1 MLHLDKF
8 IILLCRESLE
18 IVVLFLIFFLQNSTK
33 TTQLR
38 YIIHTEEKAMKKIL
52 VVEDEKDI
60 QNIIKAFLEN
70 AEYKV
75 ETADDGLDAI
85 NFIQKNNYDLILLDI
100 MLPKI
105 DGFTVCEMIRKNS
118 NIPIIIL
125 TALTDEESQLKGFD
139 KLADDYI
146 TKPFSMPVLLKHI
159 EAIFRRTNN
168 SNENTSILKY
178 KNITLNTEN
187 YEVYVDN
194 QKVTLTFREYEILKL
209 FLENQGKVFTRDNIL
224 NSIWNYDYFGDD
236 KIVNTHIK
244 NIRKKLGYEYIE
256 TVRGVGY
263 KIDKEDKK

>member
-1 MLHLDKF
+1 
-8 IILLCRESLE
+8 
-18 IVVLFLIFFLQNSTK
+18 
-33 TTQLR
+33 
-38 YIIHTEEKAMKKIL
+38 MKRIL

-85 NFIQKNNYDLILLDI
+85 NLIQKNNYDLILLDI

-118 NIPIIIL
+118 NVPIIIL

-178 KNITLNTEN
+178 KNIILNIEN

>member
-1 MLHLDKF
+1 
-8 IILLCRESLE
+8 
-18 IVVLFLIFFLQNSTK
+18 
-33 TTQLR
+33 
-38 YIIHTEEKAMKKIL
+38 MKKIL

-70 AEYKV
+70 AKYKV

-85 NFIQKNNYDLILLDI
+85 NLIQNNNYDLILLDI
-100 MLPKI
+100 MLPKV
-105 DGFTVCEMIRKNS
+105 DGFTICEMIRKNS
-118 NIPIIIL
+118 NVPIIIL

-224 NSIWNYDYFGDD
+224 NSIWNYDYFGFNF
-236 KIVNTHIK
+236 I
-244 NIRKKLGYEYIE
+244 L
-256 TVRGVGY
+256 
-263 KIDKEDKK
+263 

>member
-1 MLHLDKF
+1 
-8 IILLCRESLE
+8 
-18 IVVLFLIFFLQNSTK
+18 
-33 TTQLR
+33 
-38 YIIHTEEKAMKKIL
+38 MKRIL

-178 KNITLNTEN
+178 KNIILNTEN

-244 NIRKKLGYEYIE
+244 NIRKKLGYDYIE

>member
-1 MLHLDKF
+1 
-8 IILLCRESLE
+8 
-18 IVVLFLIFFLQNSTK
+18 
-33 TTQLR
+33 
-38 YIIHTEEKAMKKIL
+38 MKKIL

-85 NFIQKNNYDLILLDI
+85 NLIQKNNYDLILLDI

-118 NIPIIIL
+118 NVPIIIL

-146 TKPFSMPVLLKHI
+146 TKPFSMPIVLKHI
-159 EAIFRRTNN
+159 EAILRRTDN
-168 SNENTSILKY
+168 SKESVGILKY
-178 KNITLNTEN
+178 KNMVLNTEN
-187 YEVYVDN
+187 YEVFVDN
-194 QKVTLTFREYEILKL
+194 KKIPLTYREYEILKL

-224 NSIWNYDYFGDD
+224 NSIWSYDYYGDD

-244 NIRKKLGYEYIE
+244 NIRKKLGYDYI
-256 TVRGVGY
+256 
-263 KIDKEDKK
+263 

>member
-1 MLHLDKF
+1 
-8 IILLCRESLE
+8 
-18 IVVLFLIFFLQNSTK
+18 
-33 TTQLR
+33 
-38 YIIHTEEKAMKKIL
+38 MKRIL

-85 NFIQKNNYDLILLDI
+85 NLIQNNNYDLILLDI
-100 MLPKI
+100 MIPKI
-105 DGFTVCEMIRKNS
+105 DGFVVCEMIRKNS
-118 NIPIIIL
+118 NVPIIIL

-146 TKPFSMPVLLKHI
+146 TKPFSMPIVLKHI
-159 EAIFRRTNN
+159 EAILRRTDN
-168 SNENTSILKY
+168 SKESVGILKY
-178 KNITLNTEN
+178 KNMVLNTEN
-187 YEVYVDN
+187 YEVFVDN
-194 QKVTLTFREYEILKL
+194 KKIPLTYREYEILKL

-224 NSIWNYDYFGDD
+224 NSIWSYDYYGDD

-244 NIRKKLGYEYIE
+244 NIRKKLGYDYIE

-263 KIDKEDKK
+263 RIVKEDKK

>member
-1 MLHLDKF
+1 
-8 IILLCRESLE
+8 
-18 IVVLFLIFFLQNSTK
+18 
-33 TTQLR
+33 
-38 YIIHTEEKAMKKIL
+38 MKKIL

-75 ETADDGLDAI
+75 ETADDGLEAI
-85 NFIQKNNYDLILLDI
+85 NLIQKNNYDLIVLDI
-100 MLPKI
+100 MLPKL
-105 DGFTVCEMIRKNS
+105 DGFTVCEIIRKNS
-118 NIPIIIL
+118 NVPIIIL

-178 KNITLNTEN
+178 RNIILNTEN

>member
-1 MLHLDKF
+1 
-8 IILLCRESLE
+8 
-18 IVVLFLIFFLQNSTK
+18 
-33 TTQLR
+33 
-38 YIIHTEEKAMKKIL
+38 MKKIL

-70 AEYKV
+70 ADYKV
-75 ETADDGLDAI
+75 ETADDGLEGI
-85 NFIQKNNYDLILLDI
+85 NLIQKNSYDLVLLDI
-100 MLPKI
+100 MMPKI
-105 DGFTVCEMIRKNS
+105 DGFVVCEMIRKNS

-146 TKPFSMPVLLKHI
+146 TKPFSMPIVLKHI
-159 EAIFRRTNN
+159 EAIFRRTDNN
-168 SNENTSILKY
+168 NETSNILKY
-178 KNITLNTEN
+178 KNLMLNTEN

-194 QKVTLTFREYEILKL
+194 QKVSLTYREFEILKI
-209 FLENQGKVFTRDNIL
+209 FLENQGKVFSRDNIL

-244 NIRKKLGYEYIE
+244 NIRKKLGYDYIE

>member
-1 MLHLDKF
+1 
-8 IILLCRESLE
+8 
-18 IVVLFLIFFLQNSTK
+18 
-33 TTQLR
+33 
-38 YIIHTEEKAMKKIL
+38 MKKIL
-52 VVEDEKDI
+52 VIEDEKDI

-70 AEYKV
+70 AGYKV
-75 ETADDGLDAI
+75 ETADDGLEGI
-85 NFIQKNNYDLILLDI
+85 NLIQKNSYDLVLLDI
-100 MLPKI
+100 MMPKI
-105 DGFTVCEMIRKNS
+105 DGFVVCEMIRKNS

-146 TKPFSMPVLLKHI
+146 TKPFSMPIVLKHI
-159 EAIFRRTNN
+159 EAIFRRTDNN
-168 SNENTSILKY
+168 NETSNILKY
-178 KNITLNTEN
+178 KNMILNTEN

-194 QKVTLTFREYEILKL
+194 QKVSLTYREFEILKI
-209 FLENQGKVFTRDNIL
+209 FLENQGKVFSRDNIL

-244 NIRKKLGYEYIE
+244 NIRKKLGYDYIE

>member
-1 MLHLDKF
+1 
-8 IILLCRESLE
+8 
-18 IVVLFLIFFLQNSTK
+18 
-33 TTQLR
+33 
-38 YIIHTEEKAMKKIL
+38 MKKIL

-118 NIPIIIL
+118 NVPIIIL

-194 QKVTLTFREYEILKL
+194 QKVTLTFREYKILKL

>member
-1 MLHLDKF
+1 
-8 IILLCRESLE
+8 
-18 IVVLFLIFFLQNSTK
+18 
-33 TTQLR
+33 
-38 YIIHTEEKAMKKIL
+38 MKKIL
-52 VVEDEKDI
+52 VVEDEKNI

-85 NFIQKNNYDLILLDI
+85 NLIQNNNYDLILLDI

-178 KNITLNTEN
+178 RNIILNTEN

>member
-1 MLHLDKF
+1 
-8 IILLCRESLE
+8 
-18 IVVLFLIFFLQNSTK
+18 
-33 TTQLR
+33 
-38 YIIHTEEKAMKKIL
+38 MKKIL

-118 NIPIIIL
+118 NVPIIIL

-168 SNENTSILKY
+168 SKENTSILKY
-178 KNITLNTEN
+178 KNIILNTEN

-194 QKVTLTFREYEILKL
+194 QK
-209 FLENQGKVFTRDNIL
+209 
-224 NSIWNYDYFGDD
+224 
-236 KIVNTHIK
+236 
-244 NIRKKLGYEYIE
+244 
-256 TVRGVGY
+256 
-263 KIDKEDKK
+263 

>member
-1 MLHLDKF
+1 
-8 IILLCRESLE
+8 
-18 IVVLFLIFFLQNSTK
+18 
-33 TTQLR
+33 
-38 YIIHTEEKAMKKIL
+38 MKKIL

-125 TALTDEESQLKGFD
+125 RALTDEESQLKGFD

-178 KNITLNTEN
+178 RNIILNTEN

-263 KIDKEDKK
+263 KIDKEDKKQFNT

>member
-1 MLHLDKF
+1 
-8 IILLCRESLE
+8 
-18 IVVLFLIFFLQNSTK
+18 
-33 TTQLR
+33 
-38 YIIHTEEKAMKKIL
+38 MKKIL

-85 NFIQKNNYDLILLDI
+85 NLIQKNNYDLILLDI

-178 KNITLNTEN
+178 RNIILNTEN

-263 KIDKEDKK
+263 K

>member
-1 MLHLDKF
+1 
-8 IILLCRESLE
+8 
-18 IVVLFLIFFLQNSTK
+18 
-33 TTQLR
+33 
-38 YIIHTEEKAMKKIL
+38 MKRIL

-85 NFIQKNNYDLILLDI
+85 NLIQKNNYDLILLDI

-118 NIPIIIL
+118 NVPIIIL

-244 NIRKKLGYEYIE
+244 NIRKKLGYDYIE

>member
-1 MLHLDKF
+1 
-8 IILLCRESLE
+8 
-18 IVVLFLIFFLQNSTK
+18 
-33 TTQLR
+33 
-38 YIIHTEEKAMKKIL
+38 MKRIL

-85 NFIQKNNYDLILLDI
+85 NLIQKNNYDLILLHI

>member
-1 MLHLDKF
+1 
-8 IILLCRESLE
+8 
-18 IVVLFLIFFLQNSTK
+18 
-33 TTQLR
+33 
-38 YIIHTEEKAMKKIL
+38 MKRIL

-70 AEYKV
+70 EEYKV

-85 NFIQKNNYDLILLDI
+85 NLIQKNNYDLILLDI

-105 DGFTVCEMIRKNS
+105 DGFTICEMIRKNS
-118 NIPIIIL
+118 NVPIIIL

>member
-1 MLHLDKF
+1 
-8 IILLCRESLE
+8 
-18 IVVLFLIFFLQNSTK
+18 
-33 TTQLR
+33 
-38 YIIHTEEKAMKKIL
+38 MKKIL
-52 VVEDEKDI
+52 VIEDEKDI

-70 AEYKV
+70 ADYKV
-75 ETADDGLDAI
+75 ETADDGLEGI
-85 NFIQKNNYDLILLDI
+85 KLIQKNSYDLVLLDI
-100 MLPKI
+100 MMPKI
-105 DGFTVCEMIRKNS
+105 DGFVVCEMIRKNS

-146 TKPFSMPVLLKHI
+146 TKPFSMPIVLKHI
-159 EAIFRRTNN
+159 EAIFRRTDNN
-168 SNENTSILKY
+168 NETSNILKY
-178 KNITLNTEN
+178 KNMILNTEN

-194 QKVTLTFREYEILKL
+194 QKVSLTYREFEILKI
-209 FLENQGKVFTRDNIL
+209 FLENQGKVFSRDNIL

-244 NIRKKLGYEYIE
+244 NIRKKLGYDYIE

>member
-1 MLHLDKF
+1 
-8 IILLCRESLE
+8 
-18 IVVLFLIFFLQNSTK
+18 
-33 TTQLR
+33 
-38 YIIHTEEKAMKKIL
+38 MKKIL
-52 VVEDEKDI
+52 VIEDEKDI

-70 AEYKV
+70 ADYKV
-75 ETADDGLDAI
+75 ETADDGLEGI
-85 NFIQKNNYDLILLDI
+85 NLIQKNSYDLVLLDI
-100 MLPKI
+100 MMPKI
-105 DGFTVCEMIRKNS
+105 DGFVVCEMIRKNS

-146 TKPFSMPVLLKHI
+146 TKPFSMPIVLKHI
-159 EAIFRRTNN
+159 EAIFRRTDNN
-168 SNENTSILKY
+168 NETSNILKY
-178 KNITLNTEN
+178 KNMILNTEN

-194 QKVTLTFREYEILKL
+194 QKVTLTYREFEILKL

-224 NSIWNYDYFGDD
+224 NSIWGYDYFGDD

-244 NIRKKLGYEYIE
+244 NIRKKLGYDYIE

>member
-1 MLHLDKF
+1 
-8 IILLCRESLE
+8 
-18 IVVLFLIFFLQNSTK
+18 
-33 TTQLR
+33 
-38 YIIHTEEKAMKKIL
+38 MKKIL

-85 NFIQKNNYDLILLDI
+85 NLIQKNNYDLILLDI

-146 TKPFSMPVLLKHI
+146 TKPFSMPIVLKHI
-159 EAIFRRTNN
+159 EAILRRTDN
-168 SNENTSILKY
+168 SKESVGILKY
-178 KNITLNTEN
+178 KNMVLNTEN
-187 YEVYVDN
+187 YEVFVDN
-194 QKVTLTFREYEILKL
+194 KKIPLTYREYEILKL

-224 NSIWNYDYFGDD
+224 NSIWSYDYYGDD

-244 NIRKKLGYEYIE
+244 NIRKKLGYDYIE

-263 KIDKEDKK
+263 RIVKEDKK

>member
-1 MLHLDKF
+1 
-8 IILLCRESLE
+8 
-18 IVVLFLIFFLQNSTK
+18 
-33 TTQLR
+33 
-38 YIIHTEEKAMKKIL
+38 MKKIL

-60 QNIIKAFLEN
+60 QNIIRAFLEN

-85 NFIQKNNYDLILLDI
+85 NLIQKNNYDLILLDI

-178 KNITLNTEN
+178 KNIILNTEN

-224 NSIWNYDYFGDD
+224 NSIWNYDYFGDN

>member
-1 MLHLDKF
+1 
-8 IILLCRESLE
+8 
-18 IVVLFLIFFLQNSTK
+18 
-33 TTQLR
+33 
-38 YIIHTEEKAMKKIL
+38 MKKIL

-70 AEYKV
+70 AGYKV
-75 ETADDGLDAI
+75 EIADDGLDAI
-85 NFIQKNNYDLILLDI
+85 NLIQKNNYDLILLDI

-105 DGFTVCEMIRKNS
+105 DGFTVCEMIRKNN

-146 TKPFSMPVLLKHI
+146 TKPFSMPILLKHI

-178 KNITLNTEN
+178 KNIILNTEN

-263 KIDKEDKK
+263 KIDKEEKK

>member
-1 MLHLDKF
+1 
-8 IILLCRESLE
+8 
-18 IVVLFLIFFLQNSTK
+18 
-33 TTQLR
+33 
-38 YIIHTEEKAMKKIL
+38 MKKIL
-52 VVEDEKDI
+52 VIEDEKDI

-70 AEYKV
+70 ADYKV
-75 ETADDGLDAI
+75 ETADDGLEGI
-85 NFIQKNNYDLILLDI
+85 NLIQKNSYDLVLLDI
-100 MLPKI
+100 MMPKI
-105 DGFTVCEMIRKNS
+105 DGFVVCEMIRKNS

-146 TKPFSMPVLLKHI
+146 TKPFSMPVVLKHI
-159 EAIFRRTNN
+159 EAIFRRTDNN
-168 SNENTSILKY
+168 NETSNILKY
-178 KNITLNTEN
+178 KNMILNIEN

-194 QKVTLTFREYEILKL
+194 QKVTLTYREFEILKL

-224 NSIWNYDYFGDD
+224 NSIWGYDYFGDD

-244 NIRKKLGYEYIE
+244 NIRKKLGYDYIE

>member
-1 MLHLDKF
+1 
-8 IILLCRESLE
+8 
-18 IVVLFLIFFLQNSTK
+18 
-33 TTQLR
+33 
-38 YIIHTEEKAMKKIL
+38 MKKIL

-85 NFIQKNNYDLILLDI
+85 NLIQKNNYDLILLDI

-118 NIPIIIL
+118 NVPIIIL

-146 TKPFSMPVLLKHI
+146 TKPFSMPILLKHI

-168 SNENTSILKY
+168 SNENTSIL
-178 KNITLNTEN
+178 NI
-187 YEVYVDN
+187 
-194 QKVTLTFREYEILKL
+194 
-209 FLENQGKVFTRDNIL
+209 
-224 NSIWNYDYFGDD
+224 
-236 KIVNTHIK
+236 KI
-244 NIRKKLGYEYIE
+244 
-256 TVRGVGY
+256 
-263 KIDKEDKK
+263 

>member
-1 MLHLDKF
+1 
-8 IILLCRESLE
+8 
-18 IVVLFLIFFLQNSTK
+18 
-33 TTQLR
+33 
-38 YIIHTEEKAMKKIL
+38 MKKIL
-52 VVEDEKDI
+52 VIEDEKDI

-75 ETADDGLDAI
+75 ETADDGLEGI
-85 NFIQKNNYDLILLDI
+85 NLIQDNNYDLVLLDI
-100 MLPKI
+100 MMPKI
-105 DGFTVCEMIRKNS
+105 DGFVVCEMIRKNS

-146 TKPFSMPVLLKHI
+146 TKPFSMPIVLKHI
-159 EAIFRRTNN
+159 EAIFRRTDNN
-168 SNENTSILKY
+168 NETSNILKY
-178 KNITLNTEN
+178 KNMILNTEN

-194 QKVTLTFREYEILKL
+194 QKVSLTYREFEILKI
-209 FLENQGKVFTRDNIL
+209 FLENQGKVFSRDNIL

-244 NIRKKLGYEYIE
+244 NIRKKLGYDYIE